1 MAADATESDLP
12 ATFGA
17 PARRA
22 LVNAGITR
30 LEQLSRVSERELL
43 KLHGMGPR
51 AVRLLRDIL
60 AERGLGFAAAG
71 TIAGATTSQSTENA

>member
-1 MAADATESDLP
+1 MAADATDSDLP

-22 LVNAGITR
+22 LIHAGITR
-30 LEQLSRVSERELL
+30 VDQLSRVSERELL
-43 KLHGMGPR
+43 KLHGVGPR

-60 AERGLGFAAAG
+60 AERGLRLAQPG
-71 TIAGATTSQSTENA
+71 TVAGATSSHPHENA